1 MKIKSV
7 SCRQFAGLRNLKPVQ
22 FQDGLNIIYGPNES
36 GKSTL
41 VGLIYSLLWQSYKV
55 DGRTDKEYKKLYFPA
70 EVRSGSRGSTIDGKL
85 VIEGDD
91 GKYTITK
98 KWGAVGSG
106 DLETPN
112 AVLYESTDSKAYAEA
127 IRVLLKY
134 GEGVYR
140 EAIFANQK
148 TIDSVLQAL
157 LGGKLNSDLSAVA
170 SSALLD
176 MGGISSE
183 KFLAEI
189 DNKMKELE
197 NSWDWRT
204 DGPKGGRDKKLT
216 KNVGEILKAYY
227 KLEESREKLIDLRK
241 KVNAVG
247 EADEA
252 YKVARAKY
260 EKAIDVFNDFS
271 RYYTLLVKLKNTN
284 ELLENARRDLKK
296 RQGAAENWP
305 VLATN
310 LDKARSLEEELARAE
325 VIYLWEQ
332 LESIKKKKAEA
343 ERALSGLQLVEEAD
357 VDSAERLSEE
367 IRKIENRLKKFSA
380 LVSFTLQE
388 GYELTVTSAV
398 DGRKVDIEGSAFE
411 ATEAVRIEIPGV
423 AVFDLSAAN
432 LNVEEEK
439 AELEE
444 KRAVLK
450 SILAKYNVASALD
463 LKAIKKR
470 KDNDRVQLEKDLRGY
485 EAELKKTA
493 GGREI
498 DDIQADYEA
507 ALKVPTRSKDVIQEK
522 IRQLTPKPVGTYISL
537 CEQTI
542 GGYEKEFL
550 SQNTN
555 AVEIENLIGKIGQY
569 EKDREEGNKIPEKFR
584 QINDPEGRKKVLEN
598 DAGKK
603 RAECA
608 SARDTLSYARG
619 VIKALEEADN
629 YATVEDLQE
638 TVSDKEAE
646 LESLKEKFKAWR
658 QIKTVAEEILN
669 SADAN
674 PLQQFED
681 DFRKY
686 LAFLSEDGVTLSSLG
701 KKLQADI
708 YSGDNRMTFE
718 LLSEGTKDT
727 VALAFRLAVI
737 KFLFP
742 NGGGFAVFDD
752 PFTDMDAE
760 RRARAC
766 RLLKEFAENNQ
777 IIFVTCDR
785 SYADTLQG
793 NFIDFSNVR

>member
-91 GKYTITK
+91 GKYTISK
-98 KWGAVGSG
+98 KWGAGGFG
-106 DLETPN
+106 DLETPT
-112 AVLYESTDSKAYAEA
+112 AVLDESVDSKAYAEA
-127 IRVLLKY
+127 IKALLKY

-170 SSALLD
+170 SSAMLD

-189 DNKMKELE
+189 DKKMKELE

-204 DGPKGGRDKKLT
+204 DGPKGGRGKRIS
-216 KNVGEILKAYY
+216 KNAGNILKAYY
-227 KLEESREKLIDLRK
+227 ELEKSREKLSDLRN

-252 YKVARAKY
+252 CKVARAKY
-260 EKAIDVFNDFS
+260 EKALDVFNDFS

-305 VLATN
+305 VIATN
-310 LDKARSLEEELARAE
+310 LEIARSLEEELARAE

-357 VDSAERLSEE
+357 VASAEKLSEE
-367 IRKIENRLKKFSA
+367 IRKIENRLKTFSA

-507 ALKVPTRSKDVIQEK
+507 ALTVPTRSKDVIQEK
-522 IRQLTPKPVGTYISL
+522 IRELTPKPVGTYISL

-542 GGYEKEFL
+542 GGYEKDFL
-550 SQNTN
+550 TQDTN

-584 QINDPEGRKKVLEN
+584 QINDPEGRKWVLEE
-598 DAGKK
+598 DERKK
-603 RAECA
+603 NEEYA
-608 SARDTLSYARG
+608 SARDTLSEARG
-619 VIKALEEADN
+619 VIKALEEADD
-629 YATVEDLQE
+629 YASVEDLQE
-638 TVSDKEAE
+638 IVSDQDAE
-646 LESLKEKFKAWR
+646 LERLKEEFKAWK
-658 QIKTVAEEILN
+658 QIKTVAEGILN
-669 SADAN
+669 STDSN

-686 LAFLSEDGVTLSSLG
+686 LAFLSKDGITLSSLG
-701 KKLQADI
+701 KKLEADI

-727 VALAFRLAVI
+727 VALAFRLAVV

-766 RLLKEFAENNQ
+766 SLLKEFAENNQ

-793 NFIDFSNVR
+793 NFIDFSNER